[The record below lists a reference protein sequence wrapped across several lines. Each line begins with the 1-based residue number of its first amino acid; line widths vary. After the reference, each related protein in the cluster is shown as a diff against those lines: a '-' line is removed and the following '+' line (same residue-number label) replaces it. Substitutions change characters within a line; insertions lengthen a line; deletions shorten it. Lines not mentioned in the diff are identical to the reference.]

1 MCLRLRILEGE
12 AEAGAFSGSDREA
25 LEAVPRHA
33 LFSAM
38 NRVTIVCGFLD

>member
-1 MCLRLRILEGE
+1 MLHIVEGE
-12 AEAGAFSGSDREA
+12 AEVGACLGRDREA

-38 NRVTIVCGFLD
+38 NHVTIVCGFLD